1 MNKKSLLNKIVFK
14 SKFDAKKSEEIFNF
28 IFNKISDELKQY
40 NTVDIEGLGTFEVKH
55 RGIKRAIDKKR
66 NREYL
71 IPPKDKIYFT
81 PDEDLIEKINE
92 KR

>member
-14 SKFDAKKSEEIFNF
+14 SKFDKKKTEDIFNF
-28 IFNKISDELKQY
+28 IFNEISGELKQHGA
-40 NTVDIEGLGTFEVKH
+40 VDIEGLGKFEIRH

-71 IPPKDKIYFT
+71 IPPKDKIYFV
-81 PDEDLIEKINE
+81 PDESLIEKINQ
-92 KR
+92 KN

>member
-1 MNKKSLLNKIVFK
+1 MNKKSLLNKIVFR
-14 SKFDAKKSEEIFNF
+14 SKFDKKKSEEIFNF
-28 IFNKISDELKQY
+28 IFKSISEELKQQSS
-40 NTVDIEGLGTFEVKH
+40 VEIEGLGTFEVKH

-81 PDEDLIEKINE
+81 PDESLIAKINE

>member
-1 MNKKSLLNKIVFK
+1 MNKKSLLNKIIFK
-14 SKFDAKKSEEIFNF
+14 SKFDKKKSEEIFNF
-28 IFNKISDELKQY
+28 IFSTISKELKEHE
-40 NTVDIEGLGTFEVKH
+40 TVEIEGLGTFEVKH

-81 PDEDLIEKINE
+81 PDENLITKINE